1 MVLLSPSDR
10 QSGELAAKV
19 FGYYGALG
27 QPIGSRKRTELQ
39 LHLVNGGRVIAL
51 PKNEMTS
58 RGFLGAR
65 LLVVDETSR
74 VSDALYSAVRPMLAV
89 SRGRHQQPNTVAD
102 RRWHGLETI
111 WWSIGW
117 DTYVSAVLRALATS
131 ICVRRSMGP
140 PGASLRCELTPVCP
154 TNGT

>member
-1 MVLLSPSDR
+1 VLLLSPSDR

-51 PKNEMTS
+51 PKNEKTI

-74 VSDALYSAVRPMLAV
+74 VSDALYSSVRPMLGHV
-89 SRGRHQQPNTVAD
+89 SFCGPPRARDVD
-102 RRWHGLETI
+102 
-111 WWSIGW
+111 
-117 DTYVSAVLRALATS
+117 LRAQVDGS
-131 ICVRRSMGP
+131 
-140 PGASLRCELTPVCP
+140 
-154 TNGT
+154 

>member
-1 MVLLSPSDR
+1 MLLLSPSDR

-51 PKNEMTS
+51 PKNEKTI

-74 VSDALYSAVRPMLAV
+74 VSDALYPAVRPMLAV
-89 SRGRHQQPNTVAD
+89 SRGRHQPPNAVVDDGGTAL
-102 RRWHGLETI
+102 RRFG
-111 WWSIGW
+111 GQ
-117 DTYVSAVLRALATS
+117 SAGARKFLRSSARSRRRFACAGRCVLSALAIS
-131 ICVRRSMGP
+131 LCARRSM
-140 PGASLRCELTPVCP
+140 
-154 TNGT
+154 